1 MKLLNSMRTVHFF
14 GLIVIFI
21 LGAYGCEKNEGSETR
36 AEIEVVNRSNVPVP
50 FADILITCQSS
61 FDPPR
66 DCDIKIEARTDE
78 FGKYSQTFDLP
89 RILSVYASKA
99 TFDTVIIGVPPDT
112 QMIITKDSLCAE
124 SFLSIV
130 EGETASITMTLLE
143 CN

>member
-1 MKLLNSMRTVHFF
+1 MK
-14 GLIVIFI
+14 GQKQ
-21 LGAYGCEKNEGSETR
+21 EPK
-36 AEIEVVNRSNVPVP
+36 IEVVNRLNTPVP
-50 FADILITCQSS
+50 FADLLITCQSS

-66 DCDIKIEARTDE
+66 ECDIRIEARTDE

-89 RILSVYASKA
+89 RILSVYASRA

-130 EGETASITMTLLE
+130 EGETTSITMTLLE